1 MATRHL
7 ICPTGTFSN
16 QLRVSNTH
24 MSLPLSILDL
34 VPIAAGSSSTRAIA
48 NSVALAQAADRAG
61 YTRYWI
67 AEHHNMASVVSSA
80 PEILLG
86 VIATQTTRIRVGSGG
101 IMLPNHAPLKVAENF
116 RTLEALA
123 PGRIDLGIGRAP
135 GTDQLTA
142 LALRGS
148 QDLLR
153 RDDLPDQLAEL
164 LAYTGQ
170 QGYFPAG
177 HPLGTV
183 QASPQDVP
191 LPPIYLLGSSTY
203 SAQLAAQLGYGFA
216 FAYHFSAAHA
226 EEAMALYRQN
236 FRPSVQLQRPHAIL
250 ATVAVAAETEAE
262 AQRLSSSLGLM
273 FLNIRKGLK
282 EPIASPETALAYPYT
297 PQEQAFVES
306 YGATHSVGTPLQV
319 RASLEQ
325 LAARYGADEIMVTA
339 ALYDPAAR
347 IRSYELIAEAFGLGK
362 PGAEREMVAAS

>member
-1 MATRHL
+1 
-7 ICPTGTFSN
+7 
-16 QLRVSNTH
+16 

-34 VPIAAGSSSTRAIA
+34 VPISAGSSSTQAIA

-86 VIATQTTRIRVGSGG
+86 VIATQTERIRVGSGG

-148 QDLLR
+148 QDLLQ

-164 LAYTGQ
+164 LAYTGAE
-170 QGYFPAG
+170 GYFPPAHPLG
-177 HPLGTV
+177 PSHPLGTV
-183 QASPQDVP
+183 RASPQDVP

-226 EEAMALYRQN
+226 QEAMALYRQN

-297 PQEQAFVES
+297 PQERAFVES
-306 YGATHSVGTPLQV
+306 YGATHSIGTPLQV

-325 LAARYGADEIMVTA
+325 LAARYGADELMITA
-339 ALYDPAAR
+339 ALHDPAAR
-347 IRSYELIAEAFGLGK
+347 IRSYELIAGAFGLGEAK
-362 PGAEREMVAAS
+362 TEREVVLVG